1 MLRLLISLRILIFEV
16 EHIDQEVILDIID
29 LEYSLREKGVEIL
42 DRDLIIAAIAK
53 RKKAT
58 VVTRD
63 KKHFTQLSKFNVS
76 VEIIE

>member
-1 MLRLLISLRILIFEV
+1 MKRFFEV
-16 EHIDQEVILDIID
+16 EYIDQEVILDIID
-29 LEYSLREKGVEIL
+29 LEYSLREKGIKIL

-63 KKHFTQLSKFNVS
+63 KNTLHNLSL
-76 VEIIE
+76 IHI

>member
-1 MLRLLISLRILIFEV
+1 M
-16 EHIDQEVILDIID
+16 
-29 LEYSLREKGVEIL
+29 REKGVKIP

-63 KKHFTQLSKFNVS
+63 KNTLRNYQNLMLV
-76 VEIIE
+76 